1 MEETQITEWV
11 ERFLEATREGFYLVD
26 VNWNKKTHKLEVFI
40 DSDGGVTLRDCQQL
54 SRELEKEFDE
64 NQMLGENYILD
75 VSSPGIDRPLKL
87 KRQYVQNIGRIV
99 RVELQDGGEIIGR
112 LEKVEEDQIGVRPE
126 ITGVKGRKTTF
137 GEEKLILWKNIKQ
150 TIVQIRF

>member
-1 MEETQITEWV
+1 MEDTQITEWV
-11 ERFLEATREGFYLVD
+11 ERFLERTREGFYLVD
-26 VNWNKKTHKLEVFI
+26 VSWTKKTHKLEVFI
-40 DSDGGVTLRDCQQL
+40 DSDGGVTLGDCQQL

-99 RVELQDGGEIIGR
+99 RVELLDGGEIIGR
-112 LEKVEEDQIGVRPE
+112 LEKVEEEQIGIQPE
-126 ITGVKGRKTTF
+126 IRGVKGRKTTF
-137 GEEKLILWKNIKQ
+137 GEEKQILWKNIKQ